1 MVSASPEILKSR
13 QGSFGKAV
21 PELNLSLQPDG
32 KVLWSVFLQDDLGRW
47 SMFLQDDLRLWS
59 VFLQDDL
66 RLSPVPLKAQ
76 AARGASW
83 FSMASAPEAAEPG
96 SVLMGFKGCSV
107 FLKSLSN
114 RASTDLSHS

>member
-32 KVLWSVFLQDDLGRW
+32 KVLWSVFLQDDLGP
-47 SMFLQDDLRLWS
+47 WS

-66 RLSPVPLKAQ
+66 RLSPVPLETQ

-83 FSMASAPEAAEPG
+83 FSIASAPEAAELG